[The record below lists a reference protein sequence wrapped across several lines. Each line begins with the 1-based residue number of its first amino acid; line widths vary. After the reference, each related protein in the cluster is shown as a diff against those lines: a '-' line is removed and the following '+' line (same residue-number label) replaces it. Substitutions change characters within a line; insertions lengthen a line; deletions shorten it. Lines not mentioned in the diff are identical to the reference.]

1 MFDEITPAHERER
14 LARRHLAAR
23 RSAPA
28 RAVRQRGRL
37 WGLWLIGRL
46 LRARETRARTCL
58 KQGLLA
64 GSPGGRLEQGAER
77 PSRERILVIRPD
89 HLGDLLF
96 ATPALARLR
105 QLHPEAHIAALV
117 GPWGQAVLATNPD
130 VEVVLTCPFPGF
142 TRRPK
147 SSAWE
152 PYRILVEHAA
162 RLRALGFDR
171 AIILRFDHWWGAWLA
186 AWAGIPARSGYDLPE
201 VQPFLTQ
208 AHAYR
213 PGRHEVVQNLTLVD
227 PSLTAITP
235 QAWPLRF
242 FPTAEDERWA
252 DELVCSIGAHGSRL
266 IVIHPGSGAPVK
278 AWRIQAWARVADAL
292 ATHHPACILLTG
304 GPGERELTEAVAN
317 IMRQPAVLL
326 AGKTTLGQLA
336 ALLRRCALALGP
348 DSGPLH
354 LAVAM
359 GTPTVHLFGP
369 VDARLFGPWGDPQR
383 HRVLISD
390 WACIPCNRLDYP
402 AAAQSEHG
410 CVRDIAE
417 EAVLEAAVELLAG
430 QR

>member
-1 MFDEITPAHERER
+1 MLERVTPPHERIR
-14 LARRHLAAR
+14 LARRHLDSR
-23 RSAPA
+23 RSASA
-28 RAVRQRGRL
+28 RTVRQRIRL
-37 WGLWLIGRL
+37 WGLQLVGRL
-46 LRARETRARTCL
+46 LRAPRMGAKRPHGQGSLAESQRAR
-58 KQGLLA
+58 
-64 GSPGGRLEQGAER
+64 SEPGTER
-77 PSRERILVIRPD
+77 PPRERILVIRPD

-105 QLHPEAHIAALV
+105 QLYPEAQITALV
-117 GPWGQAVLATNPD
+117 GPWGQAALAGNPD
-130 VEVVLTCPFPGF
+130 VNVVLTCPFPGF

-152 PYRILVEHAA
+152 PYRLLMEYAA
-162 RLRALGFDR
+162 HLRALDFDR
-171 AIILRFDHWWGAWLA
+171 AIVLRFDHWWGAWLA
-186 AWAGIPARSGYDLPE
+186 AWAGIPARLGYDLPE
-201 VQPFLTQ
+201 MRPFLTQ
-208 AHAYR
+208 AHPYR
-213 PGRHEVVQNLTLVD
+213 PGRHEVVQNLVLVD
-227 PSLTAITP
+227 PNLTAITS
-235 QAWPLRF
+235 QTWPLRF
-242 FPTAEDERWA
+242 FPTAQDEQWA
-252 DELVCSIGAHGSRL
+252 DELVRSIEAPGSHL
-266 IVIHPGSGAPVK
+266 IAVHPGSGAPVK

-292 ATHHPACILLTG
+292 AAHYPARILLTG
-304 GPGERELTEAVAN
+304 GPSERELVKSVAN
-317 IMRQPAVLL
+317 AMRRPAILL
-326 AGKTTLGQLA
+326 AGETTLGQLA

-383 HRVLISD
+383 HRVLTSD

-417 EAVLEAAVELLAG
+417 EAVLETALELLAG